1 MPQRI
6 IKHLSLRVGLTA
18 VALLTRGIL
27 CWKTALPHRLDTSIG
42 KCLQWRTEASSRPSH
57 LSNYAEVVIC
67 RSGHHRDALQMLAD
81 IRPHVRLV
89 FHNATSDDAPLYC
102 IWSAFRGGIQIE
114 SVVLED
120 RYSGNSRW
128 SDADT
133 ASSWNEMIQAKTNN
147 LYHRKVSFGDGGA
160 LQSELDSA
168 VSIVQ
173 SASYMARSLQNVLK
187 GSLSCSSSKKDYSP
201 VTVADYAVQ
210 ALIVSYLSEMFPGDG
225 FVAEED
231 SSILR
236 SNAVLCDQV
245 LHILEAATNRSWSAV
260 DLFDAVDRAAGVG
273 EMRGVRRDAANE
285 SKRRTWVL
293 DPIDG
298 MTVVTKVPLMA

>member
-1 MPQRI
+1 M
-6 IKHLSLRVGLTA
+6 HLNLRVSLTA
-18 VALLTRGIL
+18 VALLMRGML
-27 CWKTALPHRLDTSIG
+27 CLKTALPHRVDTSTG
-42 KCLQWRTEASSRPSH
+42 RFLQWRAAASSKPSH
-57 LSNYAEVVIC
+57 SPNYEEVIIC
-67 RSGHHRDALQMLAD
+67 RSGHHRDALKMLVD
-81 IRPHVRLV
+81 IRSHARLIFLNGSNV
-89 FHNATSDDAPLYC
+89 IATSDDAPLHC

-120 RYSGNSRW
+120 RYSGKSRW

-133 ASSWNEMIQAKTNN
+133 VSSWNEMIQAKTDN
-147 LYHRKVSFGDGGA
+147 LYYREVSFGDGGA

-173 SASYMARSLQNVLK
+173 SASYMTRSLQNALK
-187 GSLSCSSSKKDYSP
+187 GSLSTSASKKDYSP
-201 VTVADYAVQ
+201 VTVADYAAQ
-210 ALIVSYLSEMFPGDG
+210 ALIISYLSEMFPGDG

-236 SNAVLCDQV
+236 SDAALCNQV
-245 LHILEAATNRSWSAV
+245 LRILESVTNRSWSAA
-260 DLFDAVDRAAGVG
+260 DLFEAVDGAAGV
-273 EMRGVRRDAANE
+273 RREAASE

-298 MTVVTKVPLMA
+298 MTMMMKWVADGMRL

>member
-1 MPQRI
+1 
-6 IKHLSLRVGLTA
+6 
-18 VALLTRGIL
+18 
-27 CWKTALPHRLDTSIG
+27 
-42 KCLQWRTEASSRPSH
+42 
-57 LSNYAEVVIC
+57 
-67 RSGHHRDALQMLAD
+67 
-81 IRPHVRLV
+81 
-89 FHNATSDDAPLYC
+89 
-102 IWSAFRGGIQIE
+102 
-114 SVVLED
+114 
-120 RYSGNSRW
+120 
-128 SDADT
+128 
-133 ASSWNEMIQAKTNN
+133 MIQAKTNN
-147 LYHRKVSFGDGGA
+147 LYYRKVSFGDGGA

-173 SASYMARSLQNVLK
+173 SASYMTRSLQNVLK
-187 GSLSCSSSKKDYSP
+187 GSLSRSSSKKDYSP

-273 EMRGVRRDAANE
+273 EVRGVRRDAANE

-298 MTVVTKVPLMA
+298 MTVVTKSVIDSMSLCLSVYDVRTRTDT